1 MKEIRR
7 VFEYHGAEHKTIYAY
22 ENNQELTVE
31 NIRPYT
37 TLHPRCGTNF
47 LFLVVMVGII
57 VSSFLT
63 WDSLVQRIA
72 YRILLLPLIAGIAYE
87 LIRLGGSSDNGLIKL
102 IMMPGLA
109 LQKLTTRE
117 PDDSQIEVAIA
128 ALEGALDIQEGNEV
142 EESRL
147 PLIS

>member
-128 ALEGALDIQEGNEV
+128 ALEGALDIQEGDEV

>member
-72 YRILLLPLIAGIAYE
+72 YRILFLPLIAGIAYE
-87 LIRLGGSSDNGLIKL
+87 LIRLGGSSDNGLVKL

-117 PDDSQIEVAIA
+117 PDDGQIEVAIA